1 MPAFKIKGVNCKQLN
16 YASSSPS
23 IRVFLQLH
31 SQRAE
36 GGPAQGTNLH
46 LAFADFALSYQQLKK
61 KSRKALIATPLGTI
75 SKQNKTT
82 TAKENTTLYE
92 LFLYFFNLDETMY
105 SR

>member
-36 GGPAQGTNLH
+36 GGPAQGTNLL
-46 LAFADFALSYQQLKK
+46 LAFADFALSSYQQLIK

-92 LFLYFFNLDETMY
+92 LFLYFFNLD
-105 SR
+105 